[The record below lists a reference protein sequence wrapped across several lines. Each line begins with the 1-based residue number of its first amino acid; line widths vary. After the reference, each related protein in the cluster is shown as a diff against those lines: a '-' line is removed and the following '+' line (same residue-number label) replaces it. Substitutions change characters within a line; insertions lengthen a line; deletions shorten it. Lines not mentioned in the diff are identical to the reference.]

1 MRIGI
6 VNDIKVAAEGLRIV
20 VTGMPDHSVAWIAQD
35 GAEAVEKCRQDTPDL
50 ILMDLIMPVMDGVE
64 ATRRIMASTPC
75 PILVVTAT
83 IDGNSSKVFGALGA
97 GALDVVQM
105 PVLGGNGHP
114 DGTSAIKFKIETL
127 RRRTSGEQWRTS
139 VSKAARME
147 TAPIADVKECLVA
160 IGASAGGPAAVAAI
174 LAGLRSDFPARVI
187 VVQHIDA
194 RFAPAM
200 VSWLNEQS
208 KVPVRIASQG
218 ECPPKGTVLIAGTND
233 HLAFINGH
241 SLGYTAEPRDCNY
254 RPSVDVFFESVVRHW
269 RGEVIGVLLSG
280 MGKDGAQGLKS
291 LRDGGAFTIAQDSA
305 TSAVY
310 GMPKAAA
317 ELEAATKILPIQEIA
332 GELMSCFSGRRST
345 SLGG

>member
-6 VNDIKVAAEGLRIV
+6 VNDIKVAAEGLRKV
-20 VTGMPDHSVAWIAQD
+20 VTGIPDHSVAWIAQD

-105 PVLGGNGHP
+105 PLLGGKGQA
-114 DGTSAIKFKIETL
+114 DGASAIKFKIATL
-127 RRRTSGEQWRTS
+127 RRRTSGDQRLTS
-139 VSKAARME
+139 VSKPTRID
-147 TAPIADVKECLVA
+147 PLPVADGKERLVA
-160 IGASAGGPAAVAAI
+160 IGASAGGPAAVATI
-174 LAGLRSDFPARVI
+174 LSNLRSDFPASVI

-208 KVPVRIASQG
+208 KVPVRIAVQG
-218 ECPPKGTVLIAGTND
+218 ERPQKGTVLIAGTND
-233 HLAFINGH
+233 HLAFINAA
-241 SLGYTAEPRDCNY
+241 SLGYTEEPRDCNY

-269 RGEVIGVLLSG
+269 PGEVVGVLLSG

-291 LRDGGAFTIAQDSA
+291 LRDAGAFTIAQDSA

-317 ELEAATKILPIQEIA
+317 ELKAATKILPIHEIA
-332 GELMSCFSGRRST
+332 GELMSFFSDRRSIT
-345 SLGG
+345 LGR